1 MKPIKNKK
9 LIQIDRKTWIEVD
22 ENIPNKVAIAKFNK
36 NINAARDSNSNPGI
50 RHWGNRKKA

>member
-22 ENIPNKVAIAKFNK
+22 KNIPDKIAIAKFNK
-36 NINAARDSNSNPGI
+36 NINAARNSDLNPGI
-50 RHWGNRKKA
+50 RCWGKRKKA